1 MVYAGLPRGTVAF
14 LAGLE
19 AQNER
24 GWFEAHRAEYERD
37 WLAAGLDLIAALSGP
52 CAGLGFL
59 AVPRLNASLRRIYR
73 DVRFS
78 RDQRPYEPRLH
89 IILSTGPDFNRVAGV
104 HLVIGAKGIGFG
116 AGVYGLS
123 PPGLDAYR
131 RRICDPAGRAGFEAA
146 LAAASGAGAVLDAP
160 DLARVPK
167 GYEVAVWD
175 SYLRRKSVIV
185 RTPGDMPH
193 PEWLFGQE
201 AVAGW
206 IGVVEA
212 VAPLALWL
220 RDFG

>member
-52 CAGLGFL
+52 CAGLGLL

-116 AGVYGLS
+116 AGVHGLS
-123 PPGLDAYR
+123 APGLEAYR
-131 RRICDPAGRAGFEAA
+131 RRICDSAGRAGFEAA

-167 GYEVAVWD
+167 GYEAAVWD

-185 RTPGDMPH
+185 RSKGDVPH